1 MVGAESIL
9 CCAYVSIE
17 SGGVQVGIELR
28 MRWVGMHW
36 ILIAVLAA
44 WMATPSWAAKR
55 ITVAQLEQLLSAESG
70 GHKTDAEIAR
80 KISGVELSERL
91 TETTLAR
98 LNQQLPSGS
107 AAATAL
113 LLLADR
119 SAFLDPPANELPS
132 TLAPDA
138 ATQQRLLA
146 AAQRFALETLPR
158 LPNLLA
164 TRTTF
169 SFDDSPQEGPK
180 GGYAERMG
188 MHLIGSSQAEV
199 SVSNEKENVSIKSG
213 AAQAAGGLMTWGEFG
228 SALLII
234 LSDSAQGKTT
244 WSHWEQ
250 TSAGMMA
257 VFHYDVPKSAS
268 HYEIDTSVEEIQNSG
283 ESIRWA
289 GARAR
294 DAGAISKWN
303 RTIRVKPDYQGTLWI
318 DPATGTITRVT
329 LIADLNGN
337 PKFERGAVLVEYG
350 PVAIGDKT
358 LICPVRS
365 LALSAAPPTV
375 NATFA
380 GVATEWLNEN
390 LFTNYHLF
398 ASTARIVNEEAVGA
412 APAASVPSTATAAG
426 AERTQGAPVSPSPV
440 TGSQAAQVQTAPTTP
455 VAQQEASPLA
465 AGPAKALVAMPVEK
479 VETQEAVVAGTPE
492 QKPSESAAPTAAP
505 VQTSSVSP
513 PETPAATAPTAS
525 PPDSGVTLHVNVDVL
540 LVPVVVHDKQDRAV
554 GDLTEK
560 DFTVIDQGKP
570 RPVTGFTVVRS
581 EVQREAGQANESQA
595 PGEAA
600 TAPASGQNRF
610 VVFLFDDRHLETSD
624 LARTQ
629 QAALQVL
636 DKPLAANEYAAV
648 VSLMG
653 VNSGI
658 TQDRALLEAAVKKV
672 AVHQSFQHDSRDCP
686 DIDYFSA
693 NKILNQHDET
703 EFQIAVAKADS
714 CIGIVANAPG
724 SSTGMAEIENATAAD
739 QRLALSAARRSL
751 SVGEEDARESLNAVA
766 TVERA
771 ISKLS
776 GQRTLILMS
785 PGFLTLS
792 PDTMSFKSQLFDQA
806 AASNV
811 IINTLDARGLYA
823 GNVDASQGGSTV
835 FLGQLTGQT
844 SQNHLNAMRESENAL
859 SEMANGTGGTYFH
872 NNNDLGSGLASLMA
886 PPEFEYLLEIS
897 LKDVKPTGTYH
908 ALQVKVDRADVHVQA
923 RHGYFAPKEPRK
935 P

>member
-1 MVGAESIL
+1 
-9 CCAYVSIE
+9 
-17 SGGVQVGIELR
+17 
-28 MRWVGMHW
+28 MRWLEMRW
-36 ILIAVLAA
+36 ILIAVVAA

-55 ITVAQLEQLLSAESG
+55 MTVAQLEQLLSAESG
-70 GHKTDAEIAR
+70 GHKNDGEIAR

-98 LNQQLPSGS
+98 LSSQLKSGS

-132 TLAPDA
+132 TPAPDA
-138 ATQQRLLA
+138 ATQQHLLG

-188 MHLIGSSQAEV
+188 MHLIGSTQAEV
-199 SVSNEKENVSIKSG
+199 SVSNERENVSIKTAPGKSG

-289 GARAR
+289 GARTR

-303 RTIRVKPDYQGTLWI
+303 RTIRVKPDYQGSLWI

-329 LIADLNGN
+329 LIADLKGN

-398 ASTARIVNEEAVGA
+398 ASTARIVSEEAVGA
-412 APAASVPSTATAAG
+412 APAASVPSAATAVG
-426 AERTQGAPVSPSPV
+426 AEQAQSAPVSPSPV
-440 TGSQAAQVQTAPTTP
+440 AGSQAAQAQTAPATP

-465 AGPAKALVAMPVEK
+465 AGPAEAPVAMPVEK
-479 VETQEAVVAGTPE
+479 AETQEAAVAGTQE
-492 QKPSESAAPTAAP
+492 QKPRESAAQTAAP
-505 VQTSSVSP
+505 VQTSSVSS
-513 PETPAATAPTAS
+513 PEAPAASAPTA
-525 PPDSGVTLHVNVDVL
+525 PPVDSGVTLHVNVDVL

-554 GDLTEK
+554 GDLTER
-560 DFTVIDQGKP
+560 DFTVFDQGKP

-581 EVQREAGQANESQA
+581 EVQGKAGQANESQA
-595 PGEAA
+595 PREAA
-600 TAPASGQNRF
+600 AAPANEQNRF

-636 DKPLAANEYAAV
+636 DKPLATNEYAAV

-658 TQDRALLEAAVKKV
+658 TQDRAVLEAAVKKV
-672 AVHQSFQHDSRDCP
+672 TLHRSFQHDSRDCP

-714 CIGIVANAPG
+714 CIGIIANAPG

-739 QRLALSAARRSL
+739 QRLALSAARRAL

-766 TVERA
+766 TVVRA

-811 IINTLDARGLYA
+811 VINTMDARGLYA

-844 SQNHLNAMRESENAL
+844 SQNHLNAMQENENAL

-872 NNNDLGSGLASLMA
+872 NNNDLESGLASLMA

-908 ALQVKVDRADVHVQA
+908 AVQVKVDRADVHVQA
-923 RHGYFAPKEPRK
+923 RHGYFAPKEPRGK
-935 P
+935 

>member
-1 MVGAESIL
+1 
-9 CCAYVSIE
+9 
-17 SGGVQVGIELR
+17 
-28 MRWVGMHW
+28 MRWIEIRW

-44 WMATPSWAAKR
+44 GVATPSWAAKR
-55 ITVAQLEQLLSAESG
+55 MTVAQLEQLLSAESG

-80 KISGVELSERL
+80 KISWAELSERL

-98 LNQQLPSGS
+98 LNQQVRGGS

-119 SAFLDPPANELPS
+119 SAFLDPPGNEVPS

-138 ATQQRLLA
+138 ATQQHLLA

-164 TRTTF
+164 TRRTF

-199 SVSNEKENVSIKSG
+199 SVSNEKENVSIKTAPGKPGPG
-213 AAQAAGGLMTWGEFG
+213 ASYATGGLMTWGEFG

-244 WSHWEQ
+244 WSHWEK

-257 VFHYDVPKSAS
+257 VFHYEVPKSAS
-268 HYEIDTSVEEIQNSG
+268 HYEIDTSVEEIQTSG
-283 ESIRWA
+283 ESMRWA
-289 GARAR
+289 GNRAR

-303 RTIRVKPDYQGTLWI
+303 RTIRVKPDYQGSLWV

-329 LIADLNGN
+329 LIADLRGN

-350 PVAIGDKT
+350 PVQIGEKT

-398 ASTARIVNEEAVGA
+398 ASTARIVSEE
-412 APAASVPSTATAAG
+412 AAG
-426 AERTQGAPVSPSPV
+426 AEQAQGAPVSPSPV
-440 TGSQAAQVQTAPTTP
+440 TGSQAAQAQTALATP
-455 VAQQEASPLA
+455 AAQQETNPSA
-465 AGPAKALVAMPVEK
+465 AGPAEASVAMPVEK
-479 VETQEAVVAGTPE
+479 VETQEAAVAGTQEQKATESGTQPAAPE
-492 QKPSESAAPTAAP
+492 QTSNGSPPKNAAASTPTAP
-505 VQTSSVSP
+505 
-513 PETPAATAPTAS
+513 

-554 GDLTEK
+554 GDLTAK

-581 EVQREAGQANESQA
+581 EVQGKAGPSNGSQGPEETA
-595 PGEAA
+595 VPAA
-600 TAPASGQNRF
+600 SQQNRF
-610 VVFLFDDRHLETSD
+610 IVFLFDDRHLETSD
-624 LARTQ
+624 LVRTQ

-658 TQDRALLEAAVKKV
+658 TQDRAVLQAAVKKV
-672 AVHQSFQHDSRDCP
+672 TVHRSFQHDSRDCP

-693 NKILNQHDET
+693 NKILNLHDET
-703 EFQIAVAKADS
+703 EFQIAVAKVDACS
-714 CIGIVANAPG
+714 GASPVALG
-724 SSTGMAEIENATAAD
+724 SSTTMGQIEAPTQAD
-739 QRLALSAARRSL
+739 QRLALSAARRAL
-751 SVGEEDARESLNAVA
+751 SVGEEDARESLNAVE
-766 TVERA
+766 TVVRA
-771 ISKLS
+771 MSKLT

-792 PDTMSFKSQLFDQA
+792 ADTMNFKSQLFDQA

-811 IINTLDARGLYA
+811 VINTLDARGLYA

-844 SQNHLNAMRESENAL
+844 SQNHLNVMQESENAL

-908 ALQVKVDRADVHVQA
+908 ALQVRVDRADVHVQA